1 MAKKNR
7 TGLQSEVSHIFA
19 GVPIPKKKRPPT
31 DEPEQKPE
39 SKDTRQTPA
48 QQIPAKEQ
56 PATTETPPEQPS
68 VTEFPAEKPSTQQ
81 VPEKQKQ
88 AEETPVKEKPE
99 IKPQA
104 EEPVFK
110 QPPLTQ
116 LPEEQ
121 PSIPFSQTIE
131 LPEIDEP
138 AEAILGSSTIRPVKA
153 GVAGKS
159 GEKIPRKASA
169 RSKNKRFA
177 SKSGTKSNSRKQTT
191 MVILVIALSILLF
204 FLLFK
209 PFNRSSYTITDPGVV
224 RPAAIKS
231 SAQAN
236 AASVLI
242 KWQIP
247 EPYPANIRDPMLMSS
262 QQQFYSETWK
272 PNLVGLVYNEIQ
284 KYAIIGTDIL
294 QEGEEVN
301 GVKIIK
307 INKDSVEFE
316 RNGQKWKQEVQS
328 ENN

>member
-1 MAKKNR
+1 MEKKNR
-7 TGLQSEVSHIFA
+7 TGLQSVVSHIFA

-68 VTEFPAEKPSTQQ
+68 VTESPAEKPSTQQ

-99 IKPQA
+99 IKQHA

-110 QPPLTQ
+110 
-116 LPEEQ
+116 
-121 PSIPFSQTIE
+121 
-131 LPEIDEP
+131 
-138 AEAILGSSTIRPVKA
+138 PVKA

-272 PNLVGLVYNEIQ
+272 PNLVGMLYNEIQ

-294 QEGEEVN
+294 QEGEEIN
-301 GVKIIK
+301 GVKVIK